1 MKFTNGISYFIT
13 TISLMAIIISFILKL
28 YVILS

>member
-1 MKFTNGISYFIT
+1 MKFTNGISCFIT
-13 TISLMAIIISFILKL
+13 TILMAIIISFILKL